1 MSEKTHKPRQGST
14 SPACLRE
21 AINSEKKRFFLKS
34 LHKMVT
40 PPSPFYEIPIF
51 SRPFFDEKKDDF
63 EGCLKGV
70 QYTVYILPL
79 FAGDVPSRELLLAS
93 MTAFM
98 SKAFGAIVVMPIPP
112 MPYIITML
120 EAGAI
125 ILNTFW
131 AVTPLAQLLTTE
143 TMSQSTPSSLS
154 RPSSGTTFAFRIL
167 TAVSG

>member
-1 MSEKTHKPRQGST
+1 
-14 SPACLRE
+14 
-21 AINSEKKRFFLKS
+21 
-34 LHKMVT
+34 MVT
-40 PPSPFYEIPIF
+40 PPPSPFYEIPIF

-131 AVTPLAQLLTTE
+131 AVTPLAQLLTE

-154 RPSSGTTFAFRIL
+154 RPSSGITFAFRIL

>member
-1 MSEKTHKPRQGST
+1 MKFDYSPVAYAGQFWIQGRLVSGD
-14 SPACLRE
+14 
-21 AINSEKKRFFLKS
+21 N
-34 LHKMVT
+34 
-40 PPSPFYEIPIF
+40 
-51 SRPFFDEKKDDF
+51 
-63 EGCLKGV
+63 G
-70 QYTVYILPL
+70 
-79 FAGDVPSRELLLAS
+79 FAGDVLSRELLLAS

-131 AVTPLAQLLTTE
+131 AVTPLAQLLTE
-143 TMSQSTPSSLS
+143 TMSQSTPSSLL
-154 RPSSGTTFAFRIL
+154 RPSSGITFAFRIL